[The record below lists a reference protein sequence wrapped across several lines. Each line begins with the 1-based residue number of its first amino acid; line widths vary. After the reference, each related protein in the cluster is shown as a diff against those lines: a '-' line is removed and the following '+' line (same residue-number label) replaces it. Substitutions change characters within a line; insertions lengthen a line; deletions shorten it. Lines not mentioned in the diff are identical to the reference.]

1 VADVDPFGTLIKSR
15 PGYSPISGWGG

>member
-1 VADVDPFGTLIKSR
+1 VEFDPSGTSMKLR